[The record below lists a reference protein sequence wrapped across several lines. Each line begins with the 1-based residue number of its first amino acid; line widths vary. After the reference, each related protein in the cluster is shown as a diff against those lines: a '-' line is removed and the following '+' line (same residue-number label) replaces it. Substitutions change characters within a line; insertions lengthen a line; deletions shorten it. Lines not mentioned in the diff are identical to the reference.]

1 MAPSSIFDVSQY
13 LKYDDDNQ
21 QTIFFRAFSVR
32 YSVGF
37 LFSDKYDATKNHP
50 WGGKGGIILKLQNNI
65 NIPDGTRS
73 SMIRGIMKEVLFAK
87 ADRVRFEPN
96 MKGWSK
102 TGKKSIIGMDSQE
115 SHIISDAVELGISKL
130 TAWSL
135 VKDQREVEELP
146 LVCIS
151 VFGTYI
157 AKLKPL
163 FVKVKNEK
171 QVSLDRNAPTCKAIL
186 LWCLQPL
193 LQLNIITVRDARNV
207 LVEKKII
214 ENKEGKLPK

>member
-151 VFGTYI
+151 VVGTYI

-163 FVKVKNEK
+163 VVKVKNEK
-171 QVSLDRNAPTCKAIL
+171 
-186 LWCLQPL
+186 
-193 LQLNIITVRDARNV
+193 
-207 LVEKKII
+207 
-214 ENKEGKLPK
+214 